1 MECQWHKDEL
11 ALLKSTFLFRGMSA
25 DDLQPLLARSGA
37 CRRNVRRGDVIYS
50 PTHYERSIGILLSGS
65 IQVTKSSGDGPPMVI
80 SVLRKGDLFG
90 AAALFNDEEEYA
102 TTLTARSDCALVMLT
117 QGQVSALLAA
127 DPFLSANY
135 IRYLSGRIRFLGDK
149 IDSLIAGSG
158 ERKLA
163 HYLLAHAEETGVVR
177 LSCSLTEL
185 AERLHM
191 GRASLYRAF
200 DKLEADGTLTRQGK
214 QIVLLCPERLSI
226 PSIAAQ

>member
-1 MECQWHKDEL
+1 MACDWRADEL
-11 ALLKSTFLFRGMSA
+11 TLLESAFLFRGMSG
-25 DDLQPLLARSGA
+25 DGLRPLLAQSGA
-37 CRRNVRRGDVIYS
+37 ERRKVGKGEVIYS

-65 IQVTKSSGDGPPMVI
+65 VLVTRSGGEGPPLVV
-80 SVLRKGDLFG
+80 SVLRKGELFG
-90 AAALFNDEEEYA
+90 AAALFNDEPEYA
-102 TTLTARSDCALVMLT
+102 TTLTAKTDCVLVMLT
-117 QGQVSALLAA
+117 QEQVSAMLAAHPLLA
-127 DPFLSANY
+127 ANY

-163 HYLLAHAEETGVVR
+163 HYLLAHMDEAGLVR

-200 DKLEADGTLTRQGK
+200 DKLAEEGTLARRGK
-214 QIVLLCPERLSI
+214 QITLLHPERL
-226 PSIAAQ
+226 QLG